1 MLAQILRAFHYRD
14 RHVYISLYKQ
24 YVRPHL
30 EFAVAAWSPWTKADI
45 ECLEKVQM
53 KAARA
58 VSGLRGRS
66 YEERTAELKLP
77 SLQERRRQADMAQ
90 TYKIMASEDS
100 DQWFT
105 RADTRRT
112 TRNTCGLNNIVPMR
126 NNHEYRN
133 NFFSQRV
140 VEEWNSLPD
149 VVKESRT
156 VQMFK
161 RRYWRHTEGTVAPA

>member
-1 MLAQILRAFHYRD
+1 
-14 RHVYISLYKQ
+14 
-24 YVRPHL
+24 
-30 EFAVAAWSPWTKADI
+30 
-45 ECLEKVQM
+45 
-53 KAARA
+53 
-58 VSGLRGRS
+58 
-66 YEERTAELKLP
+66 
-77 SLQERRRQADMAQ
+77 MAQ
-90 TYKIMASEDS
+90 TYKIMASEES

-105 RADTRRT
+105 RADTKRT

-156 VQMFK
+156 VQIFNPFTPK
-161 RRYWRHTEGTVAPA
+161 KKSCSDFYQNFTI

>member
-53 KAARA
+53 KAVRA

-66 YEERTAELKLP
+66 YEE
-77 SLQERRRQADMAQ
+77 SSVADP
-90 TYKIMASEDS
+90 DL
-100 DQWFT
+100 D
-105 RADTRRT
+105 
-112 TRNTCGLNNIVPMR
+112 P
-126 NNHEYRN
+126 
-133 NFFSQRV
+133 
-140 VEEWNSLPD
+140 WNPYHFPGSGS
-149 VVKESRT
+149 VSKNGWIRIRI
-156 VQMFK
+156 K
-161 RRYWRHTEGTVAPA
+161 

>member
-1 MLAQILRAFHYRD
+1 
-14 RHVYISLYKQ
+14 
-24 YVRPHL
+24 
-30 EFAVAAWSPWTKADI
+30 
-45 ECLEKVQM
+45 
-53 KAARA
+53 
-58 VSGLRGRS
+58 
-66 YEERTAELKLP
+66 
-77 SLQERRRQADMAQ
+77 MAQ